1 MDHLSRCMLQ
11 LVSGRVTF
19 CPPSVEDGGAAES
32 SAEPTV
38 DFGAATTTIDGVSVV
53 QDLLE

>member
-19 CPPSVEDGGAAES
+19 CPPSVEDGGAAEF